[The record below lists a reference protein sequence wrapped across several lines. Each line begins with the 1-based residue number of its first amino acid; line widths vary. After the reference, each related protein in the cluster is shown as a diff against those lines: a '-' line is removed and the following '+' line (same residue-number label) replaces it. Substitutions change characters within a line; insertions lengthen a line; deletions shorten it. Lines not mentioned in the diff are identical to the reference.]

1 MSKTIALIGAL
12 DTKGADFAFVKAEIE
27 RRSHRPL
34 VINTGVVGEPSFTP
48 DIEAAAVA
56 EAAGTTLDALRQ
68 AADRGNAIA
77 SMANGIAPLVRDLY
91 ARGEIDAVLAMGG
104 SAGTVIGTAAMR
116 ALPLGVPKV
125 MVSTLASGDTAA
137 YVGTKD
143 ILMLPSVV
151 DVAGVNRISAKIY
164 ANAVG
169 AITGMVETE
178 HAMIKAKPL
187 VAASMFGNTTALVD
201 RCRQLFDERGYEV
214 MVFHATGTAAAP
226 WKT

>member
-77 SMANGIAPLVRDLY
+77 SMANGIAPWSATSMPEGRLTRYWPWV
-91 ARGEIDAVLAMGG
+91 ARPG
-104 SAGTVIGTAAMR
+104 R
-116 ALPLGVPKV
+116 
-125 MVSTLASGDTAA
+125 
-137 YVGTKD
+137 
-143 ILMLPSVV
+143 
-151 DVAGVNRISAKIY
+151 
-164 ANAVG
+164 
-169 AITGMVETE
+169 
-178 HAMIKAKPL
+178 
-187 VAASMFGNTTALVD
+187 
-201 RCRQLFDERGYEV
+201 
-214 MVFHATGTAAAP
+214 
-226 WKT
+226 